1 MSTFWKIFI
10 GFWVIWLIWYWTG
23 GPQRTTNVKPYL
35 KYNYDTTQIQHSGVD
50 LETGAREMLPKES
63 QINSGVEIIENN
75 LNNPSFTQPIY

>member
-23 GPQRTTNVKPYL
+23 GPQRTTGVKPYL
-35 KYNYDTTQIQHSGVD
+35 KYNYDTTQIQRSDVD
-50 LETGAREMLPKES
+50 LETGVREMLPKES

-75 LNNPSFTQPIY
+75 LANPSFTQPIY